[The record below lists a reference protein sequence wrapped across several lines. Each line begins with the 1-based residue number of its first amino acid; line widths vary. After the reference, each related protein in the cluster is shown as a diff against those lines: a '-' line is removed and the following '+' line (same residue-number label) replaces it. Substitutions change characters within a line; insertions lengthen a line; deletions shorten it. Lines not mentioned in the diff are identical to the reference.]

1 MTSRCRHR
9 VGSVAGLAVLLA
21 GAEGA
26 DTGTVVALIRDGS
39 AITLSEAER
48 AQIARRVE
56 TLMVG
61 CAMTSVTAPD
71 LFAARALARDWQ
83 DVRAGS
89 HLYVRFPA
97 PLRAERG
104 GVEIS
109 EVVVGLED
117 PSFIG
122 PELSRRDDQVV
133 GHVKCDGLRALALMC
148 APPVRPHLLVRQRA
162 SCSVSD
168 RIGDPRE
175 RE

>member
-1 MTSRCRHR
+1 
-9 VGSVAGLAVLLA
+9 LAVLLA

-26 DTGTVVALIRDGS
+26 DTGTVVGLIRDGS

-71 LFAARALARDWQ
+71 LFAARALARDWH

-89 HLYVRFPA
+89 HRYVRFPA

-117 PSFIG
+117 PSFRC
-122 PELSRRDDQVV
+122 PARP
-133 GHVKCDGLRALALMC
+133 
-148 APPVRPHLLVRQRA
+148 APPPGEAESQLLRLRP
-162 SCSVSD
+162 D
-168 RIGDPRE
+168 RRPAGE
-175 RE
+175 RVEPGG

>member
-1 MTSRCRHR
+1 VTGLAC
-9 VGSVAGLAVLLA
+9 LAVLLA

-26 DTGTVVALIRDGS
+26 DTGTVVGLIRDGS

-56 TLMVG
+56 TL
-61 CAMTSVTAPD
+61 
-71 LFAARALARDWQ
+71 ARDWQ

-89 HLYVRFPA
+89 HRYVRFPA

-117 PSFIG
+117 PSFWC
-122 PELSRRDDQVV
+122 PARP
-133 GHVKCDGLRALALMC
+133 
-148 APPVRPHLLVRQRA
+148 APPPGEAESQLLRLRP
-162 SCSVSD
+162 D
-168 RIGDPRE
+168 RRPAGE
-175 RE
+175 RVEPGG